1 MCITLFVN
9 NLNKDI
15 YTPEFS
21 ECIIAEFVNP
31 CQPKNFHTHLESVNN
46 ASMITGKMFTRW
58 TSLDY
63 RILGDYKITASSSF
77 DIWASNDGF
86 RLANNNTTSNPLN
99 FTFIKRAVNFSK
111 RHKKVSVLSPIGLL
125 ECWRGRYAVWGDYHC
140 ANTSLFTLPAQETP
154 SRNINNFIKYL
165 RYAIINS

>member
-46 ASMITGKMFTRW
+46 ASVITGKMFTRW

-99 FTFIKRAVNFSK
+99 FIFIKRAVTNFSK
-111 RHKKVSVLSPIGLL
+111 RDRKSFSFEPNWIVGMLTEPVCGLS
-125 ECWRGRYAVWGDYHC
+125 
-140 ANTSLFTLPAQETP
+140 
-154 SRNINNFIKYL
+154 
-165 RYAIINS
+165 